1 VGNIALPLRE
11 VQGLDQSTIRR
22 KVDDAIREV
31 ALDPD
36 KDLNLTIDQ
45 LSGGMAKRVAMAR
58 ALAPDPI
65 LLPCDEPTTGLDP
78 QVGEEI
84 QDLIVPKVL
93 SILYAIDPLR
103 YRSFTL
109 SILTLDVTRNKC

>member
-1 VGNIALPLRE
+1 
-11 VQGLDQSTIRR
+11 
-22 KVDDAIREV
+22 
-31 ALDPD
+31 
-36 KDLNLTIDQ
+36 
-45 LSGGMAKRVAMAR
+45 MAR

-93 SILYAIDPLR
+93 SILYAIDP
-103 YRSFTL
+103 YA
-109 SILTLDVTRNKC
+109 